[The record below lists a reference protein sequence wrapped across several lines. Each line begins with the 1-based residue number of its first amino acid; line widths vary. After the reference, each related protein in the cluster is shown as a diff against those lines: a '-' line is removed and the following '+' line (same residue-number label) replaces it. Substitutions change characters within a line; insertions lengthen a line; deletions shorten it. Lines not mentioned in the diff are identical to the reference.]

1 MDAAGRRPPSIVI
14 WLMAARPRTL
24 TAAILP
30 VVVGTALAAADRS
43 FRPLPALAALLG
55 AVAIQIGTNFAN
67 DYFDAVK
74 GADRE
79 RRGPVR
85 VTQSGL
91 VTRGQIRW
99 ATVAAFGFA
108 FLCGVYLVGVGGW
121 PIAAVGILS
130 IASGLAY
137 TGGPFPLGYHGLG
150 ELFVFV
156 FFGLVAVAGTYY
168 VQALRLT
175 PLVVL
180 LACPIGLLS
189 VAILVANNLRD
200 AETDRRAGK
209 WTLVARFGRNFG
221 RIEFIALV
229 TVSFAV
235 PAVVFFARLLPVGG
249 LLPLAGAPLAIPLIR
264 QCMTSVTP
272 EEHIRL
278 LIDTSRLLL
287 IFGLLLS
294 LGVLL

>member
-1 MDAAGRRPPSIVI
+1 MDAADRRPSSIVI

-24 TAAILP
+24 SAAILP
-30 VVVGTALAAADRS
+30 VIVGTALAASDHS
-43 FRPLPALAALLG
+43 FRALPALAALLG
-55 AVAIQIGTNFAN
+55 AIAIQIGTNFAN

-79 RRGPVR
+79 RKGPVR

-91 VTRGQIRW
+91 VTQRQIRW
-99 ATVAAFGFA
+99 ATAVAFGFA
-108 FLCGVYLVGVGGW
+108 FLCGVYLVTVGGW

-130 IASGLAY
+130 ILFGLAY

-150 ELFVFV
+150 ELFVFI
-156 FFGLVAVAGTYY
+156 FFGLAAVAGTYY

-209 WTLVARFGRNFG
+209 WTLVARFGRRFG
-221 RIEFIALV
+221 RIEFIVLVALSTFIPAALV
-229 TVSFAV
+229 LV
-235 PAVVFFARLLPVGG
+235 RLLPIGG
-249 LLPLAGAPLAIPLIR
+249 LLPLAVVPLVVPLIR
-264 QCMTSVTP
+264 QCITAVGP

-278 LIDTSRLLL
+278 LIGTSRLLL

-294 LGVLL
+294 LGVML